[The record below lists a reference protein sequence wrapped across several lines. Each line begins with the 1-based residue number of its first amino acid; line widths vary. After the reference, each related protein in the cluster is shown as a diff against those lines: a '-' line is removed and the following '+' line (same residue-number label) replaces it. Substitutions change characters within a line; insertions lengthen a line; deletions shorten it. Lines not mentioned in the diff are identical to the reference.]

1 MFFQVPGTIPEI
13 QPDTLFMIGNFP
25 VTNALLMIN
34 LMTVVLVIFL
44 IWFNRNLSIK
54 PGKAQAVVEIFLEGI
69 LNLIDQITGK
79 REVSEKIF
87 PMIATLFIFVGVS
100 NLIGLIPGF
109 TSITVGDMPLF
120 RTPTTDFNT
129 TFALA
134 LAMMILVQLQ
144 SLIDWGIFGYIGRF
158 IKVKEII
165 TGFKEGF
172 GAGAI
177 AIIDFLIGLLDIIS
191 EIAKVV
197 SLSVRLFGNI
207 YAGEILMV
215 IILGG
220 LAYGLPAVW
229 LGMNIFTGVIQALV
243 FGALVAA
250 YYGTAIKQESK

>member
-1 MFFQVPGTIPEI
+1 MFFQVPGEVPVI
-13 QPDTLFMIGNFP
+13 QPETIFTIAGFP
-25 VTNALLMIN
+25 ITNAFLMIN
-34 LMTVVLVIFL
+34 VMTVLLVVFMIFL
-44 IWFNRNLSIK
+44 NKKIALK
-54 PGKAQAVVEIFLEGI
+54 PGVLQVIIEQFLEGVMG
-69 LNLIDQITGK
+69 LIDQITGR

-87 PMIATLFIFVGVS
+87 AIITSLFIFIGIS
-100 NLIGLIPGF
+100 NLIGLIPGL
-109 TSITVGDMPLF
+109 TSITYEGSPIL

-134 LAMMILVQLQ
+134 LGLMILVQIQ
-144 SLIDWGIFGYIGRF
+144 SLKDWGIMGYVGRF
-158 IKVKEII
+158 IKIKEIYY
-165 TGFKEGF
+165 GFKKGIGE
-172 GAGAI
+172 GAI

-215 IILGG
+215 IIMGG

-229 LGMNIFTGVIQALV
+229 LGMNMFTGIIQALV

-250 YYGTAIKQESK
+250 YYGTALKEEK

>member
-1 MFFQVPGTIPEI
+1 MFFQVPGEVPVI
-13 QPDTLFMIGNFP
+13 QPETIFTIAGFP
-25 VTNALLMIN
+25 ITNAFLMIN
-34 LMTVVLVIFL
+34 VMTVLLVIFMIFL
-44 IWFNRNLSIK
+44 NKKIALK
-54 PGKAQAVVEIFLEGI
+54 PGVLQVIIEQFLEGVMG
-69 LNLIDQITGK
+69 LIDQITGR

-87 PMIATLFIFVGVS
+87 AIITSLFIFIGIS
-100 NLIGLIPGF
+100 NLIGLIPGL
-109 TSITVGDMPLF
+109 TSITYEGSPIL

-134 LAMMILVQLQ
+134 LGLMILVQIQ
-144 SLIDWGIFGYIGRF
+144 SLKDWGIMGYVGRF
-158 IKVKEII
+158 IKIKEIYY
-165 TGFKEGF
+165 GFKKGIGE
-172 GAGAI
+172 GAI

-215 IILGG
+215 IIMGG

-229 LGMNIFTGVIQALV
+229 LGMNMFTGIIQALV

-250 YYGTAIKQESK
+250 YYGTALKEEK